1 MPLLE
6 PGSALVVLTSG
17 REPAAKLEV
26 VAIENA
32 IAGGGSTTV
41 SGFEGQHQLNH
52 DTGGLP
58 LTRRDTGIEMGGARF
73 EERLPHVGAHAPAGL
88 HSWSGGVAH
97 EVGPLC
103 FR

>member
-1 MPLLE
+1 MPLLQ

-17 REPAAKLEV
+17 GEPAAKLEM

-32 IAGGGSTTV
+32 IASGGGTTV
-41 SGFEGQHQLNH
+41 GGFERPDQLNH

-88 HSWSGGVAH
+88 HSCSVGLAH
-97 EVGPLC
+97 EVGPPW

>member
-17 REPAAKLEV
+17 GEPAAKLEV

-32 IAGGGSTTV
+32 IASGGSTTV
-41 SGFEGQHQLNH
+41 DGLERQDQLNH

-58 LTRRDTGIEMGGARF
+58 LTGRDTGIEMGGARF
-73 EERLPHVGAHAPAGL
+73 EERLPYVGAHAPAGL
-88 HSWSGGVAH
+88 YSCSGGLAH
-97 EVGPLC
+97 EVGPLW

>member
-17 REPAAKLEV
+17 GEPAAKLEV
-26 VAIENA
+26 VAVQNA
-32 IAGGGSTTV
+32 IAGRGSPTI
-41 SGFEGQHQLNH
+41 GRFERQHQLNH
-52 DTGGLP
+52 DSGGLP
-58 LTRRDTGIEMGGARF
+58 LTRRDTGIEMGGARL

-88 HSWSGGVAH
+88 HSCSVGLAH
-97 EVGPLC
+97 EVGPPW